1 MPSKAMDQRELSNPN
16 PSPPSPS
23 VSSRLHVMLRA
34 LHFHVYV
41 VGSTKAGMEG
51 QFVPCVTTEV
61 GGKEEMRLLHIFLL
75 SLSHSL

>member
-23 VSSRLHVMLRA
+23 VSSRLHVTLRA

-61 GGKEEMRLLHIFLL
+61 GSKMVEAPTTTTTTPATV
-75 SLSHSL
+75 SL